1 MDGTLAKF
9 DNPTEMEWTHV
20 TDKTLKSW
28 F

>member
-1 MDGTLAKF
+1 LAKF